1 MNMSVSMF
9 AAILAADARRQMQHP
24 SASGPY
30 PTGEGEAR
38 ARLRDREQAQ
48 RQRELYADTPAPRL
62 TRQQRRALERQTK
75 GSARGSTLEV
85 SGDLTLQSAASSP
98 LPQEER

>member
-1 MNMSVSMF
+1 MRLSSSL
-9 AAILAADARRQMQHP
+9 LAAVLVADVLAQTQRP